1 MRLNLILLF
10 FIYLPSIIPLQMM
23 NLVSS
28 ALDFIPGVGNVKSL
42 GEAIS
47 GKDLVTG
54 EKLSKT
60 ERTLSLLGA
69 IPGGNWLKNGK
80 HLKNGQKFLKAA
92 QRATKAGKLK
102 NAIKFGKASARAM
115 AKANKV
121 QNIVRN
127 LFKAG
132 KAFFRQK
139 GKEENTENKEKEYEN
154 EYGKEY
160 EKEYENEFE
169 NGYEN
174 EREE

>member
-1 MRLNLILLF
+1 MRLNLLLF
-10 FIYLPSIIPLQMM
+10 FMRYLPSINPLQAG

-28 ALDFIPGVGNVKSL
+28 ALDFSPGVGNVKSL
-42 GEAIS
+42 GEAIT
-47 GKDLVTG
+47 GKDMITG
-54 EKLSKT
+54 EELSET

-92 QRATKAGKLK
+92 QRAAKAGKLK
-102 NAIKFGKASARAM
+102 NAAKFAKASARAM

-121 QNIVRN
+121 QNTFRN

-139 GKEENTENKEKEYEN
+139 GKEDNKE
-154 EYGKEY
+154 KEY
-160 EKEYENEFE
+160 EKEYEKEFE